1 MGNFISYKD
10 APVFANFTN
19 ENRSISTSTSAHLFA
34 ASQASVNLTPNLSAN
49 RYLGKVQTKN
59 DFSVNGPLE
68 AKISITFFPMI
79 ETWGQSDLNIQRDN
93 QLAFFNLTGNFQA
106 GHAIQIG
113 NYFFYNS
120 YLQNYSMKINPF
132 QPISITAN
140 FIAYDLDSVSNTEFV
155 GFSQYLP
162 IQKDITKPVYKAL
175 HGLTTN
181 MLDPG
186 NFLPTTKTNID
197 INVDVGRTPVYAL
210 GSKKPSTVILN
221 TVERTTTIDGEG
233 INKAVTLSGQ
243 NAGSTN
249 IYFQPLDNP
258 QPPSQNAYMLAFDI
272 NGRIISQ
279 DLSISQGNMSNGKVV
294 IKEIFL

>member
-10 APVFANFTN
+10 APVFANFEN
-19 ENRSISTSTSAHLFA
+19 ENRSVGTSSSASLLA
-34 ASQASVNLTPNLSAN
+34 ASQVSVNLTPNLSAN

-79 ETWGQSDLNIQRDN
+79 ETWGQSDLNISRAN

-113 NYFFYNS
+113 SYFFYNS

-132 QPISITAN
+132 QPVVITAN
-140 FIAYDLDSVSNTEFV
+140 FIAYDIDSVSNTEFV

-162 IQKDITKPVYKAL
+162 IQKDVTKPVYKAL

-210 GSKKPSTVILN
+210 GNKKPSTVILN

-258 QPPSQNAYMLAFDI
+258 QPPSQNAHMLAFDI

>member
-10 APVFANFTN
+10 APVFANFEN
-19 ENRSISTSTSAHLFA
+19 ENRSVGTSSSASLLA
-34 ASQASVNLTPNLSAN
+34 ASQVSVNLTPNLSAN

-59 DFSVNGPLE
+59 DFSVSGPLE

-79 ETWGQSDLNIQRDN
+79 ETWGQSDLNISRAN

-132 QPISITAN
+132 QPVVITAN